1 LLGTESAPLSEGG
14 RKEEGRKGGRKKA
27 NWGRKEAGK
36 KCRAGE
42 RKRGHE

>member
-27 NWGRKEAGK
+27 NWGEKRGRKEVQSGGEEK
-36 KCRAGE
+36 RA
-42 RKRGHE
+42 